1 MLDKLEY
8 ICWELHEHIE
18 QIMVLIEYR
27 LNQIE
32 CNHERRAVIVNS
44 LLTKHVDDV
53 DHLSKDWFSSE

>member
-32 CNHERRAVIVNS
+32 CNHDLPNFGDYRRSFDRKGNRC
-44 LLTKHVDDV
+44 
-53 DHLSKDWFSSE
+53 